1 MFMTF
6 YHFYRL
12 VALDGI
18 VNFALLSCTI
28 YMLCGARR
36 RWLRGWLYVLLST
49 VVYFAMMNLPSLP
62 VYALPST
69 TPYVQPYWYYFLC
82 NILVGLVLAHFLLDK
97 AFLFKLIYIVFYVS
111 FVQLYKMVCEPLYER
126 EFLIPERLYAA
137 LDICSELILCVL
149 LVLLILL
156 FRKFPLDTS
165 LRFAPSQLFIALYFP
180 VSLLMAYVLVTNSPT
195 LLNYSLQIISAVVIT
210 NLPVI
215 YYFLSLIIRSYE
227 DLRSLDQALT
237 QTQAQLTRFRFSLT
251 LQEQLKKE
259 RHELKNNYYYI
270 QALLKQEKY
279 DQLNAYLEKVTGED
293 LAALNQIETGN
304 ALMDYLLNRK
314 LGEARQHHI
323 RTCTEVV
330 VPTSLTVSE
339 DAFCTIL
346 LNLLDNAIE
355 ASRKEEDPL
364 LQITIKCV
372 QEYLVCVVRN
382 KVSRDVLA
390 ENPDLRT
397 TKADKNAH
405 GFGTKIVSQA
415 VERCDGILN
424 YSMEDGFFT
433 VKVMLPLTHHRDG

>member
-1 MFMTF
+1 MTF
-6 YHFYRL
+6 YRFYRL

-28 YMLCGARR
+28 YMLCGAKR
-36 RWLRGWLYVLLST
+36 RWLRGWLYTLDRVFRLLRHDEP
-49 VVYFAMMNLPSLP
+49 PSLP
-62 VYALPST
+62 VYAPPST

-82 NILVGLVLAHFLLDK
+82 NILVQLVLAHFLLRK

-111 FVQLYKMVCEPLYER
+111 FVQLFKMVCEPLYER
-126 EFLIPERLYAA
+126 ESVLPARLYAT

-180 VSLLMAYVLVTNSPT
+180 VSLLIAYVLVTNSPT

-210 NLPVI
+210 NPAGDLLLPLPHHPV
-215 YYFLSLIIRSYE
+215 
-227 DLRSLDQALT
+227 LRGPAEPGPGPHPDPGPADPVPLLPHPSGA
-237 QTQAQLTRFRFSLT
+237 AEEGAPRAE
-251 LQEQLKKE
+251 EQLLL
-259 RHELKNNYYYI
+259 HPGPA
-270 QALLKQEKY
+270 QAGKY
-279 DQLNAYLEKVTGED
+279 DQLSAYLDKVTGED

-330 VPTSLTVSE
+330 VPTSLAVSE
-339 DAFCTIL
+339 DALCTIL

-397 TKADKNAH
+397 TKEDKGSH
-405 GFGTKIVSQA
+405 GFGVKIVSQA
-415 VERCDGILN
+415 VERCDGILR
-424 YSMEDGFFT
+424 YSVEEGFFT
-433 VKVMLPLTHHRDG
+433 VKVMLPLARPRGE